1 MIKQFWHNL
10 ITDKSFEELQNLRR
24 EVNFVLIGGWAIYF
38 YTHQLKSKDIDI
50 IVDMENLNRLK
61 QKYNVY
67 KNERLCK
74 YEIKKENVDIDIYI
88 PYWSNLGLKVES
100 IMENTVSVEGF
111 ILPLKEILL
120 ILKLFAY
127 SQRKNSLKGAKDIID
142 IISLLYYTEIDFVL
156 FKNCIKDYNL
166 LQLEKELREILNS
179 QFSVE
184 ELDINQKQYKDFKK
198 KILAQLDISS

>member
-198 KILAQLDISS
+198 RILAQLDISS